1 MIVNRLEVTEV
12 AKEVDIKVDTKDKV
26 ATKVNFLGFLRLGS
40 GLEPGE
46 YLLIPNMTLNPPP
59 KNIESNEVSPP
70 GGRGGQGGGYRQQ
83 YQQDGGQGQGGW

>member
-12 AKEVDIKVDTKDKV
+12 AKAVDIKDTKDKV

-46 YLLIPNMTLNPPP
+46 YLLIPNLTLNPPP
-59 KNIESNEVSPP
+59 KKT
-70 GGRGGQGGGYRQQ
+70 
-83 YQQDGGQGQGGW
+83 